1 MKASK
6 PSILT
11 LCLSAAMLAVALL
24 LPLVN
29 LMSYRFT
36 LFELPHKIQ
45 RLVNGGVSQTIA
57 FLLLALLVL
66 APLCLA
72 LVALVRRR
80 VPQWLL
86 GLPAIVSALLVV
98 LLLLASKPNPGIGLW
113 IYLAL
118 AVISVAISRVFPCA
132 HAPEKCGASA
142 EKNLT

>member
-118 AVISVAISRVFPCA
+118 AIISVAISLVFPCP
-132 HAPEKCGASA
+132 HAPEKCGAPA

>member
-6 PSILT
+6 PTILT

-57 FLLLALLVL
+57 FLVLAL
-66 APLCLA
+66 LCLA

-86 GLPAIVSALLVV
+86 GLPAIVSALLMV

-118 AVISVAISRVFPCA
+118 AVISVAISRVFPCP